1 MSWFVSIVY
10 SFAPIVAHKT
20 GRYLKH
26 SFVCVL
32 NSINLEAYYATMTVI
47 IIMPCFLGTNFN
59 FGRIFFMR
67 FKYMSQRH
75 ASKLSEADI
84 ELLMDS
90 NHKMSVCLAL
100 VFWIS
105 WLPYITYLLT
115 RTPNEP
121 HLIEY
126 WIGKIGAIWR
136 LLILTMFFP
145 RYRCY
150 LHSIIV
156 SVKSHLPS
164 FHRNCHKKIPSSS
177 VLHVDECNLHI

>member
-1 MSWFVSIVY
+1 MSIVY

-20 GRYLKH
+20 GRNLKH

-32 NSINLEAYYATMTVI
+32 NSMNLEAYYATITVI
-47 IIMPCFLGTNFN
+47 IILPCFLGTNFN

-67 FKYMSQRH
+67 FKYLSQRH

-84 ELLMDS
+84 ELLMDP
-90 NHKMSVCLAL
+90 NHKMSACLAL

-115 RTPNEP
+115 RTTNEP
-121 HLIEY
+121 HFPEY
-126 WIGKIGAIWR
+126 WMGKMGAIWR
-136 LLILTMFFP
+136 FFILTMFFP

-150 LHSIIV
+150 LHSIFV
-156 SVKSHLPS
+156 SIKRNLPS
-164 FHRNCHKKIPSSS
+164 LHQKGLRTIPLSS
-177 VLHVDECNLHI
+177 VSHIDESILHI